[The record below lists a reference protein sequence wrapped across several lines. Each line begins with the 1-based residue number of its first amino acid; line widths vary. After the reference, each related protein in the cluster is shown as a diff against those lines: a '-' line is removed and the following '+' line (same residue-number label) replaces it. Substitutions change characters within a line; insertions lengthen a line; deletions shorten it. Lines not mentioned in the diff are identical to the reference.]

1 MEFKRI
7 KSGFIVIFQRNIVP
21 IKIEKW
27 GENEK
32 KILELIDK
40 DNTITISQIAKK
52 LKIGTTA
59 VENNILKLKQ
69 KGVLKRIGPDK
80 GGYWNVVK

>member
-1 MEFKRI
+1 M
-7 KSGFIVIFQRNIVP
+7 P